1 MQASADKRNDS
12 GEGQDLRLYQKAAE
26 VAYQYARKQADQDKQ
41 PTSSDQN
48 KNEGEDLE

>member
-1 MQASADKRNDS
+1 MQAPAAQKNDS

-26 VAYQYARKQADQDKQ
+26 VAYQYARNKADQEKEE
-41 PTSSDQN
+41 TSSEQN